1 MNYFDYFLFIFS
13 VIIMI
18 ATPGPVMI
26 LVASAGLKGGYKKA
40 LETIFGTNLASLVL
54 IFISVLVLKGVLGI
68 NENYLNIIRILG
80 CLYIGYLGFSILK
93 EVIQAPHPEAIQTVS
108 AQNGGFKKGFLVGIS
123 NPKDII
129 FFSAFFPQFV
139 SISPHLDLSL
149 TILTLTWIVLDF
161 LTLSLVYIF
170 FRRLSNS
177 YLYPKILGLCG
188 LLLLVIA
195 VYGLYQTFI

>member
-129 FFSAFFPQFV
+129 FFSAFFPQFI
-139 SISPHLDLSL
+139 SISPNINFSLSL
-149 TILTLTWIVLDF
+149 LTVTWIILDF
-161 LTLSLVYIF
+161 LTLSLVYLF
-170 FRRLSNS
+170 FRRLSQS
-177 YLYPKILGLCG
+177 SIYPKILGLCG
-188 LLLLVIA
+188 VLLVLIA
-195 VYGLYQTFI
+195 LYGLVETFI

>member
-13 VIIMI
+13 IIIMI

-68 NENYLNIIRILG
+68 NENYLNIIRVLG

-177 YLYPKILGLCG
+177 PLYPKILGLCG

>member
-1 MNYFDYFLFIFS
+1 M
-13 VIIMI
+13 
-18 ATPGPVMI
+18 
-26 LVASAGLKGGYKKA
+26 
-40 LETIFGTNLASLVL
+40 
-54 IFISVLVLKGVLGI
+54 GI

-80 CLYIGYLGFSILK
+80 CLYIGYLGLVFSKKSFKPLILK
-93 EVIQAPHPEAIQTVS
+93 Q
-108 AQNGGFKKGFLVGIS
+108 FKPFLLKMAVLKRLLVGIS

-177 YLYPKILGLCG
+177 HLYPKILGLCG

>member
-68 NENYLNIIRILG
+68 NENYLNIIRVLG

>member
-40 LETIFGTNLASLVL
+40 LETIFGTNLASLIL